1 MSSFALLQPCTSSL
15 RSRPQT
21 GIHQHDDVYTR
32 LLDAIVEQRIL
43 PDSRLSEDALAQKYG
58 ASRSHVREALSRL
71 SYQQLVTVH
80 PNARARVAAPTYEQI
95 RQALHARRLTEMAL
109 IPMACKQPEKD
120 DLRQL
125 HQLLESQRQSQAEN
139 RHGAAIRLAAAFHQH
154 LAKMAG
160 NAPLAYFLG
169 NLVPLTSLAIARN
182 DINSIGA
189 WQHQAAIAK
198 AVENQDET
206 TAIRLVSLYLDDILL
221 RCTPAPQ
228 IKASTAQTPRGSWL
242 QADHRQ

>member
-80 PNARARVAAPTYEQI
+80 PNARARVAAPTNEQI

-109 IPMACKQPEKD
+109 IPWPANNLKRMTCANYTNCLRANANHRPKTGMAPQ
-120 DLRQL
+120 
-125 HQLLESQRQSQAEN
+125 
-139 RHGAAIRLAAAFHQH
+139 
-154 LAKMAG
+154 
-160 NAPLAYFLG
+160 Y
-169 NLVPLTSLAIARN
+169 
-182 DINSIGA
+182 A
-189 WQHQAAIAK
+189 WQRRFISTWQRWPGMRHWRISSAI
-198 AVENQDET
+198 
-206 TAIRLVSLYLDDILL
+206 LY
-221 RCTPAPQ
+221 
-228 IKASTAQTPRGSWL
+228 
-242 QADHRQ
+242 H